1 MLEINLNIMKMGFKM
16 EKLIERFIILFVA
29 LMQVLDACLRKPRR
43 DSKVRFSLLHF
54 LVRDFSVRDFQVRD
68 LQVLDFQV
76 LDFQV
81 LDF

>member
-1 MLEINLNIMKMGFKM
+1 MLNALKIKIYCFFKIVLLMLEINLNIMKMGFKK

-54 LVRDFSVRDFQVRD
+54 LVRDF
-68 LQVLDFQV
+68 
-76 LDFQV
+76 
-81 LDF
+81 